1 MNQSPDLC
9 QMVTVTL
16 PLNSWANV
24 IAAIGSSP
32 LTLEEKQGLNACIFQ
47 AAQDT
52 KRALVT

>member
-16 PLNSWANV
+16 PLKSWANV

-52 KRALVT
+52 KRALV